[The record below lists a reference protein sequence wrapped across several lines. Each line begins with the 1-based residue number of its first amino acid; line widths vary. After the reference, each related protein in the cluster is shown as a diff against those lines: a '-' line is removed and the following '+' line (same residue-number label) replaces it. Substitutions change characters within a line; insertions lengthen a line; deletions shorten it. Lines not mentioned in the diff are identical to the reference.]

1 MGVIDDS
8 SAARLTSAPLAWL
21 TTVRADGQ
29 PQSSYVWFH
38 FDGDD
43 LVVFSQP
50 RAGKMRNL
58 RHHPKVSFHLDG
70 DVTSGGGVLTIDAT
84 AEILQQGL
92 TAERTAAFTAKY
104 ADRIGKGPWSTP
116 EGFLAEFSAAIGIVP
131 TRLRAW

>member
-8 SAARLTSAPLAWL
+8 SAARLASAPLAWL

-43 LVVFSQP
+43 LVMFSQP

-58 RHHPKVSFHLDG
+58 RHNPKVSFHLDG
-70 DVTSGGGVLTIDAT
+70 DVSSGGGVLTIDAT
-84 AEILQQGL
+84 AEIIEAGV
-92 TAERTAAFTAKY
+92 APERTAAFAAKY
-104 ADRIGKGPWSTP
+104 EDRIAKGSWSTP
-116 EGFLAEFSAAIGIVP
+116 ERFLADFSAAIRIVP
-131 TRLRAW
+131 SRLRAW